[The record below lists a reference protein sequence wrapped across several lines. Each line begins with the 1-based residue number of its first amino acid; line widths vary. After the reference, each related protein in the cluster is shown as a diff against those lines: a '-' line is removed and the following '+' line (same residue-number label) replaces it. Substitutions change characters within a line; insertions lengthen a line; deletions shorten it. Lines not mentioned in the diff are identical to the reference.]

1 LRTEISRRFIGIG
14 GSKMA
19 WSVGEKKVEPKRM
32 GPNKVV
38 EMHPPTKEATGET
51 GPGKE
56 RDLAGGMEMLEL
68 DFLLGVVESTKG
80 DDKNDVMMRKLSFNE
95 LLRRDKQNH
104 IDSIALTVY
113 AVNQG
118 NLYGKDIQ
126 CEAMKELTKR
136 TTHKD
141 RIAAE

>member
-1 LRTEISRRFIGIG
+1 
-14 GSKMA
+14 MA

-38 EMHPPTKEATGET
+38 EMRASANSTAAEAK
-51 GPGKE
+51 PGKE

-68 DFLLGVVESTKG
+68 DFLLGVVEDTRN
-80 DDKNDVMMRKLSFNE
+80 DDKNDVTMRKLGFNE
-95 LLRRDKQNH
+95 LLRRAKQNQ
-104 IDSIALTVY
+104 IDSTALTVY

-118 NLYGKDIQ
+118 NLYGRDIQ

-136 TTHKD
+136 TTHK
-141 RIAAE
+141 R

>member
-1 LRTEISRRFIGIG
+1 
-14 GSKMA
+14 MA
-19 WSVGEKKVEPKRM
+19 WSVGEKKAEPKRM

-38 EMHPPTKEATGET
+38 EMRPSANSAAAETK
-51 GPGKE
+51 PGKE

-68 DFLLGVVESTKG
+68 DFLLGVVENTRG
-80 DDKNDVMMRKLSFNE
+80 DDKNDVMMRKLGFNE
-95 LLRRDKQNH
+95 VLRRGKQNQ
-104 IDSIALTVY
+104 IDSSALTVY

-136 TTHKD
+136 TTHKG
-141 RIAAE
+141 